1 MFNHSIAFDSP
12 AYLVLLLL
20 LPAMWWLSFA
30 GLSGLGRCRRLLAL
44 TLRSLVFT
52 MIVLALSDIQYQRR
66 SDQLAVIY
74 LLDQSLSIPTA
85 QRLDMVKY
93 VNTSILQNRDD
104 THEDRYA
111 VIVFGRDAGV
121 EMPLVDVGISFPSRV
136 ETILDPEYSDLA
148 TAIQRA
154 KAMFP
159 YDAAKRIVL
168 VTDGNQNLGNAQ
180 REAKSAT
187 AAGVGIDVVPVMLS
201 ARNEVAVEKIAL
213 PANARR
219 GQPFEMR
226 VVLGND
232 APEGSQRSVP
242 GKLRIIRKTGER
254 EETIVTQDVVVPPG
268 KRVFT
273 ISEVID
279 QPDFYTYEARF
290 SPDDPAADGMTQNN
304 EASAFSHVRGKGHVL
319 LIENWDKQGE
329 NDYLVERLRSEDIA
343 VTVASSDRLFTS
355 LAELQRYD
363 CVVLANVSR
372 STGTD
377 ADNVSSFSDDQI
389 SMLVRNTRE
398 MGCGLIMLGGPDTYG
413 AGGWTNTDLEKA
425 MPVDFEIKNTK
436 VTPVGALV
444 LMMHAGEM
452 PRSNYWQKRI
462 AFESIKILGSRDYCG
477 LVQWN
482 GTDQWLWGQSK
493 GGLIRVGP
501 NRTMMMART
510 DSMTIGDM
518 PAFDPALKMAATAY
532 AGVKDAAVKHMI
544 IISDGDPTPATA
556 ATLRRL
562 KQLQVKI
569 STVAVGSHGKIGS
582 TEMQRIATSTG
593 GKYYV
598 VKSPKAL
605 PKIYQREARRIARP
619 LVYERDPA
627 FQPNIVSQHEILQGI
642 EGGVPPISGFVLT
655 TIKENPLVE
664 VLLRSPQ
671 PVTEKNSTVLAT
683 WTYGAGKSVALTTD
697 AGNRWADR
705 WAGWDGYDKLFSQMV
720 RWAMR
725 PTGDLG
731 NFSVATAVGEGKTQV
746 VITALDREDEFL
758 NNQSMS
764 GSVVAPDMT
773 SVPLRIEQTA
783 PGRYVGEFPSELA
796 GSYLLVINPG
806 PGQAPIRTG
815 VNVGYSAEYR
825 DNETNMALLKTLA
838 NMSAKDGPPGMLV
851 EAGLDLSQPE
861 QILAANPFR
870 RDLQPAIANQSIWPW
885 LILVGSCL
893 FFADVF
899 VRRVQV
905 NFLWLTPL
913 LAKAR
918 DWVLRREPA
927 TAVPET
933 MGRLRSRK
941 REISE
946 QIEGRRAATRF
957 EEPVDA
963 AEATSAVATSSTAAP
978 PAKHAG
984 PQSTEEISDE
994 ARDPAAEPSY
1004 TERLLKAKRQ
1014 VWHDREQGPEDKK

>member
-1 MFNHSIAFDSP
+1 MFNHSLAFDSP
-12 AYLVLLLL
+12 GYLLLLLL
-20 LPAMWWLSFA
+20 LPVMWWLSFA
-30 GLSGLGRCRRLLAL
+30 GLSGLGRWRRLIAL
-44 TLRSLVFT
+44 TLRTLVFT
-52 MIVLALSDIQYQRR
+52 TIVLALADVQYQRR
-66 SDQLAVIY
+66 SDKLAVIY
-74 LLDQSLSIPTA
+74 LLDQSLSIPIE
-85 QRLDMVKY
+85 QRQEMGKY
-93 VNTSILQNRDD
+93 VNASIEEHRNDFSNN
-104 THEDRYA
+104 TFEDRYA

-121 EMPLVDVGISFPSRV
+121 EMPLVDVGISLPPRV

-159 YDAAKRIVL
+159 FDAAKRIVL

-180 REAKSAT
+180 REAKAAT
-187 AAGVGIDVVPVMLS
+187 AAGVSIDVVPVMLVPRS
-201 ARNEVAVEKIAL
+201 EVAVEKIDV

-232 APEGSQRSVP
+232 APKGSERSVP

-254 EETIVTQDVVVPPG
+254 EETIVTQDIVVPPG

-273 ISEVID
+273 ISEEID

-290 SPDDPAADGMTQNN
+290 SPDDPADDGMTQNN
-304 EASAFSHVRGKGHVL
+304 IASAFSHVRGKGQVL
-319 LIENWDKQGE
+319 LIENWDKQGQF
-329 NDYLVERLRSEDIA
+329 DHLVDRLRNEDIA
-343 VTVASSDRLFTS
+343 VSVMPSDRLFTS

-377 ADNVSSFSDDQI
+377 GDNVSSFSDDQI

-413 AGGWTNTDLEKA
+413 AGGWTNTELEKA

-436 VTPVGALV
+436 VVPVGALV

-477 LVQWN
+477 LIQWS

-501 NRTMMMART
+501 NRKMMQART
-510 DSMTIGDM
+510 DRMTIGDM
-518 PAFDPALKMAATAY
+518 PQFDPALKMAATAF
-532 AGVKDAAVKHMI
+532 AGVPKAAVKHMI
-544 IISDGDPTPATA
+544 IISDGDPTPSTA

-562 KQLQVKI
+562 KQLSVKI

-582 TEMQRIATSTG
+582 TEMQRIATTTG
-593 GKYYV
+593 GKYYEV
-598 VKSPKAL
+598 RSPKAL

-619 LVYERDPA
+619 LVYERDPP
-627 FQPNIVSQHEILQGI
+627 FQPTIVSQHEMLQGV

-664 VLLRSPQ
+664 VLLQSPQ
-671 PVTEKNSTVLAT
+671 PTTEKNSTVLAT
-683 WTYGAGKSVALTTD
+683 WTYGAGKTVALTTD

-705 WAGWDGYDKLFSQMV
+705 WSDWDGYDKLFSQMV

-725 PTGDLG
+725 PTSDLDHY
-731 NFSVATAVGEGKTQV
+731 SVATSVRDGKTQV
-746 VITALDREDEFL
+746 VITAMNNDDEFL
-758 NNQSMS
+758 NDQSMS
-764 GSVVAPDMT
+764 GSVVAPDMA
-773 SVPLRIEQTA
+773 SIPLRIEQTA
-783 PGRYVGEFPSELA
+783 PGRYVGEFPSDLA
-796 GSYLLVINPG
+796 GSYLIVVNPG
-806 PGQAPIRTG
+806 PGRAPIRTG

-825 DNETNMALLKTLA
+825 DIETNMALLKSLA
-838 NMSAKDGPPGMLV
+838 NMSAKNGPPGMLV
-851 EAGLDLSQPE
+851 EAGLDLSQPD
-861 QILAANPFR
+861 QLLAANPFR

-885 LILVGSCL
+885 LILLGSCV

-905 NFLWLTPL
+905 NFEWLLPV
-913 LAKAR
+913 LARGR
-918 DWVLRREPA
+918 DWVLRREKAVP
-927 TAVPET
+927 VPET

-957 EEPVDA
+957 EEPVDLP
-963 AEATSAVATSSTAAP
+963 ETTDAVAQASAAAKP
-978 PAKHAG
+978 TKARPQKPADETPDQAAG
-984 PQSTEEISDE
+984 
-994 ARDPAAEPSY
+994 PSY

-1014 VWHDREQGPEDKK
+1014 VWQDRDKGSGDKK

>member
-1 MFNHSIAFDSP
+1 MSTIAFDSP
-12 AYLVLLLL
+12 AYLLLLLL
-20 LPAMWWLSFA
+20 LPVMWWLSFA
-30 GLSGLGRCRRLLAL
+30 GLSGLGRWRRMIAL
-44 TLRSLVFT
+44 TLRSLV
-52 MIVLALSDIQYQRR
+52 MIAIVLALADVQYRRR

-85 QRLDMVKY
+85 QREEMVRF
-93 VNTSILQNRDD
+93 VNTSIAAHRD
-104 THEDRYA
+104 TTREDRYA
-111 VIVFGRDAGV
+111 VIVFGRDAAV
-121 EMPLVDVGISFPSRV
+121 EMPLVTTQIDMPPDV

-187 AAGVGIDVVPVMLS
+187 AAGVSIDVVPVMLAPRS
-201 ARNEVAVEKIAL
+201 EVAVEKIAL

-232 APEGSQRSVP
+232 APEGSEQSVP

-254 EETIVTQDVVVPPG
+254 EETIVTQDIVVPPG

-273 ISEVID
+273 ISEEID

-290 SPDDPAADGMTQNN
+290 SPDDPADDGMAQNN
-304 EASAFSHVRGKGHVL
+304 EASAFSHIRGKGHVL

-329 NDYLVERLRSEDIA
+329 FDPLVERLRSEDIA
-343 VTVASSDRLFTS
+343 VTVTPSDRLFTS

-363 CVVLANVSR
+363 CVILANVSR
-372 STGTD
+372 SSGTD
-377 ADNVSSFSDDQI
+377 GDNFSSFSDDQI

-413 AGGWTNTDLEKA
+413 AGGWTNTELEKA

-436 VTPVGALV
+436 VMPVGALV

-501 NRTMMMART
+501 NRKKILALT
-510 DSMTIGDM
+510 DRMTIGDM
-518 PAFDPALKMAATAY
+518 PQFDPALKMAATAF

-544 IISDGDPTPATA
+544 IISDGDPTPATT

-562 KQLQVKI
+562 KQLSVMI
-569 STVAVGSHGKIGS
+569 STVAVGSHGTIGS
-582 TEMQRIATSTG
+582 TEMQRIANYTG

-598 VKSPKAL
+598 VKSAKAL

-619 LVYERDPA
+619 LVYDKDVP
-627 FQPNIVSQHEILQGI
+627 FTPNIVSQHEILQGV
-642 EGGVPPISGFVLT
+642 EDGVPPITGFVLT
-655 TIKENPLVE
+655 TVKENPLVE
-664 VLLRSPQ
+664 VLLQSPE
-671 PVTEKNSTVLAT
+671 PTMSKNATVLAT

-697 AGNRWADR
+697 AGNKWANQ
-705 WAGWDGYDKLFSQMV
+705 WTGWDGYDKLFSQMV

-725 PTGDLG
+725 PTGDTG
-731 NFSVATAVGEGKTQV
+731 NFSVATNVGDGKTEV
-746 VITALDREDEFL
+746 VVTALDANEEFL
-758 NNQSMS
+758 NDQSMT
-764 GSVVAPDMT
+764 GTVVAPDM
-773 SVPLRIEQTA
+773 SSIPVRIEQTA
-783 PGRYVGEFPSELA
+783 PGRYVGEFPSEMA
-796 GSYLLVINPG
+796 GSYLIVVNPG
-806 PGQAPIRTG
+806 PGRAPIRTG

-825 DNETNMALLKTLA
+825 DNETNMALLTSLA
-838 NMSAKDGPPGMLV
+838 GMTAKNGAAGQLV
-851 EAGLDLSQPE
+851 TTGLDLSQPD
-861 QILAANPFR
+861 QLLAANPFR
-870 RDLQPAIANQSIWPW
+870 RDLEPAVANQSIWPW
-885 LILVGSCL
+885 LILLGSCV

-905 NFLWLTPL
+905 NFDWLWPL
-913 LAKAR
+913 LARGR
-918 DWVLRREPA
+918 DWVLRRERA
-927 TAVPET
+927 VAVPET

-946 QIEGRRAATRF
+946 EIEGRRAATRF
-957 EEPVDA
+957 ESPAETFEPADSV
-963 AEATSAVATSSTAAP
+963 STASAPAP
-978 PAKHAG
+978 P
-984 PQSTEEISDE
+984 PQPTQSLEV
-994 ARDPAAEPSY
+994 PPPQAAQESY
-1004 TERLLKAKRQ
+1004 PERLLKAKRQ
-1014 VWHDREQGPEDKK
+1014 VWHDRDKKNPEEKNE